1 MKRKIAG
8 VIFTLLSIYVTSQQQ
23 FKAIDNLIE
32 TGRYQI
38 ALQELNKIESSFKS
52 NYKIATIYDALD
64 NHSKSVQYYRK
75 AISFKDDYRT
85 KFKLAK
91 SLKKAK
97 KYRKALK
104 VYQEIV
110 NADSKNLLA
119 KYDLSKLYLQLKQPK
134 MSKKL
139 LKELILEDSKNAN
152 YHYQLG
158 IANALLGKKFKKI
171 DNFLDAY
178 RIDNQHFNA
187 IEKLAKGFTKLKDK
201 DSSAIFIEKGL
212 ELNPN
217 HLDLN
222 KLKINSLYIKK
233 GYDESI
239 VYLKHI
245 DSLSPG
251 EHYTHKMLGKSYYKL
266 RNYPKALEH
275 FNKATKINAQD
286 FTAYVYKGKIH
297 LERNEIKEAMFSY
310 GMATFVG
317 KESRDEAHLGLAKV
331 YMEMKLPKRAIDE
344 FKLAVAENHKNIKA
358 SYLLAK
364 TSDDYYKDKKIGYK
378 LYQKY
383 LERFEGRSTETD
395 EFVKSRIK
403 EIKKQHFLKGEIL
416 E

>member
-1 MKRKIAG
+1 MKRKIIGA
-8 VIFTLLSIYVTSQQQ
+8 VFTLLSICVTAQQE
-23 FKAIDNLIE
+23 FKAIDNLLE

-38 ALQELNKIESSFKS
+38 ALQELSKIESSFTS
-52 NYKIATIYDALD
+52 NYKIATIYEALD
-64 NHSKSVQYYRK
+64 NYNQSIVYYKK

-97 KYRKALK
+97 KFREALK

-110 NADSKNLLA
+110 HADSKNLLA

-134 MSKKL
+134 KSKKL
-139 LKELILEDSKNAN
+139 LKELIAKDSKNAN

-158 IANALLGKKFKKI
+158 IANTLLGKKVKKI

-201 DSSAIFIEKGL
+201 DSSTIFIEKGL
-212 ELNPN
+212 ALNPD

-222 KLKINSLYIKK
+222 KLKINSLYLKK
-233 GYDESI
+233 GYNECI
-239 VYLKHI
+239 VYLNHI
-245 DSLSPG
+245 DSLSPR

-286 FTAYVYKGKIH
+286 FMAYVYQGKIH
-297 LERNEIKEAMFSY
+297 LERNEIKAAMFSY

-317 KESRDEAHLGLAKV
+317 KEARDEAHLGLGNV
-331 YMEMKLPKRAIDE
+331 YLAMKLPKRAIDE
-344 FKLAVAENHKNIKA
+344 YKLALVENQQNMMA
-358 SYLLAK
+358 LYLQAK
-364 TSDDYYKDKKIGYK
+364 TSDDYYKDKKIGFK
-378 LYQKY
+378 LYQQY
-383 LERFEGRSTETD
+383 LEKFEGRSKETD
-395 EFVKSRIK
+395 EFVKNRMK
-403 EIKKQHFLKGEIL
+403 AIKKEYFLNGETL
-416 E
+416 K